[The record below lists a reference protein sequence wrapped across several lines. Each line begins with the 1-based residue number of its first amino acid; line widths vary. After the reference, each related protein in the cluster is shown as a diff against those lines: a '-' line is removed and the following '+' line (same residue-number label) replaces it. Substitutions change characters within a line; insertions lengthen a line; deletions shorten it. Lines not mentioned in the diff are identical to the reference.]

1 MAFSQVAYNSET
13 KNYEVYARNGF
24 VTTFFVFPA
33 NLKEGDSLPSLY
45 LFAFKKRVTFKFSGT
60 FNEKTDNLQFFLEGP
75 AGYRYKA
82 SLQVDVPNG
91 PYSWKLK
98 RHAHTNIG
106 KSNGATMFF
115 VPRTI
120 CLAPDTLLTPETDI
134 VNRWSFYGQSVQA
147 KFGRLRLKMQLNKAR
162 CGENPEAAGD
172 RKSVGLRR
180 YYEIDEI
187 GEGEKGKENKEPAPL
202 KFTVEASPCA
212 EPCKDAKAQNK
223 EDLDDHYYRPVVKK
237 SQCPPKSSAT
247 FLVQDITGSSLQ
259 DMPAKAYNALGNWI
273 PDKIQAYLP
282 EPLKTEKFPSVAE
295 IKPKFE
301 AMWTTK
307 SADSADKFDKIE
319 KPPSPELTTRTFST
333 KSRKTDELNSPT
345 ELSKLDKTAHEST
358 AVDSKTNSLKKKQ
371 QRTVKTTA
379 IHDGKKTGS
388 LHHKILSNCDSS
400 EVVGSNISMVS
411 KSCAGSSCKCP
422 VTLSSDSEEGDEKK
436 MSTTLS
442 YSKTTDPDSSSK
454 ANVKVKKNF
463 NQPLLGFSNIHV
475 SFGKGFTK

>member
-1 MAFSQVAYNSET
+1 M
-13 KNYEVYARNGF
+13 
-24 VTTFFVFPA
+24 
-33 NLKEGDSLPSLY
+33 PSLY

-187 GEGEKGKENKEPAPL
+187 CEGDKDKEKKEPAAL
-202 KFTVEASPCA
+202 KLTVEASPCA
-212 EPCKDAKAQNK
+212 EPCKDARAHNK
-223 EDLDDHYYRPVVKK
+223 EDLDDHYYRPVIKK

-247 FLVQDITGSSLQ
+247 LLVQDIAGTSLQ

-282 EPLKTEKFPSVAE
+282 EPLKAEKFPSVAE

-301 AMWTTK
+301 AMWTAK
-307 SADSADKFDKIE
+307 SADSGDKVDKVE
-319 KPPSPELTTRTFST
+319 RPPSPELTTRTFST
-333 KSRKTDELNSPT
+333 KSRKTDEEKAATSPT
-345 ELSKLDKTAHEST
+345 ELSKEDKKAHEST
-358 AVDSKTNSLKKKQ
+358 AIDSDTNSLQKRK
-371 QRTVKTTA
+371 RTVKTTT
-379 IHDGKKTGS
+379 IRDGKKTGS
-388 LHHKILSNCDSS
+388 LHPKLMSKSTCDSS

-422 VTLSSDSEEGDEKK
+422 VTLSSGSEDGDEKK

-442 YSKTTDPDSSSK
+442 YSKTTDPDSLSK